1 MHYLIIIMCNLE
13 ENGAFVTLWLFKCEI
28 RRFVFV
34 RNATQLIIQLIYLN
48 SSREMEMLCL
58 NN

>member
-1 MHYLIIIMCNLE
+1 MCNLE
-13 ENGAFVTLWLFKCEI
+13 ENGAFVALWLFKCEI